1 MPKCP
6 ICETLVENSSYTETY
21 TSPFNNQEYKKYE
34 CPNCELHWWEPLKI
48 IPEFYESEVFES
60 YVSFHEGIRSRIGH
74 NHQQFFIHFPQNV
87 KGRLLDVGC
96 GDGVFLRE
104 AQKHGFEV
112 WGIDFDSKSINTAKK
127 SLGVDT
133 LFAMSLEEF
142 YEYAKKNSLTFDVI
156 TFFEVLEHQ
165 DNPKRFLEMVR
176 DLLKPGG
183 YIAGSVPN
191 RESPFVID
199 LYQKIISYNDN
210 PPHHFLRFSAK
221 ALENTLKICG
231 FSDVEVYKT
240 DFPKEELLPYLEKK
254 FFGSLDKVKLW
265 LKGKALGNQRLARA
279 VAVEDLEKI
288 KPSFQAKLLKIL
300 KKPYRFLF
308 SILIAFYSI
317 IHSKKLRGNSIYLY
331 FQGRKNKK
339 FYDST

>member
-6 ICETLVENSSYTETY
+6 ICETFVEDNSYTETY

-48 IPEFYESEVFES
+48 IPEFYESEVFDA
-60 YVSFHEGIRSRIGH
+60 YLAFHEGLRLGLSKWH
-74 NHQQFFIHFPQNV
+74 KPFFIHFPKEV

-104 AQKHGFEV
+104 AQKYGFEV
-112 WGIDFDSKSINTAKK
+112 WGIDFDSKSIDTAKN

-142 YEYAKKNSLTFDVI
+142 YEYAKKNNLTFDVI

-165 DNPKRFLEMVR
+165 DNPKRFLEMVKE
-176 DLLKPGG
+176 LLKPGG

-191 RESPFVID
+191 RERLFTEIEWKYFHGD
-199 LYQKIISYNDN
+199 Y

-221 ALENTLKICG
+221 ALENTLKLCG
-231 FSDVEVYKT
+231 FSNVEIYKT
-240 DFPKEELLPYLEKK
+240 DFPKEELPPYLEKK

-265 LKGKALGNQRLARA
+265 LKGKALGNQRLAGA

-288 KPSFQAKLLKIL
+288 KPSFQAKLLKGL
-300 KKPYRFLF
+300 KRVRYYMFLP
-308 SILIAFYSI
+308 LIALYSGKLKGNG
-317 IHSKKLRGNSIYLY
+317 IHLY
-331 FQGRKNKK
+331 FQGKK
-339 FYDST
+339 IG

>member
-1 MPKCP
+1 
-6 ICETLVENSSYTETY
+6 
-21 TSPFNNQEYKKYE
+21 
-34 CPNCELHWWEPLKI
+34 
-48 IPEFYESEVFES
+48 
-60 YVSFHEGIRSRIGH
+60 
-74 NHQQFFIHFPQNV
+74 
-87 KGRLLDVGC
+87 
-96 GDGVFLRE
+96 LRE

-142 YEYAKKNSLTFDVI
+142 YEYAKKNNLTFDVI

-191 RESPFVID
+191 RESLFLIY
-199 LYQKIISYNDN
+199 LYQRIISYIDN

-221 ALENTLKICG
+221 ALENTLKLCG

-240 DFPKEELLPYLEKK
+240 DFTKEELSFYLEKK
-254 FFGSLDKVKLW
+254 FFGRSLDKVKLW
-265 LKGKALGNQRLARA
+265 LKGKALGNQRLAGA
-279 VAVEDLEKI
+279 IAVEDLEKI
-288 KPSFQAKLLKIL
+288 KPSFQVKIL
-300 KKPYRFLF
+300 KGLKRIRYFMFLP
-308 SILIAFYSI
+308 IIALYSG
-317 IHSKKLRGNSIYLY
+317 KLKGNGAHLY
-331 FQGRKNKK
+331 FQGKK
-339 FYDST
+339 